1 METDFYYKRI
11 KLQEALMHQRFALQ
25 LLPDIE
31 RSKAKKHCKKYDNL
45 RAAYLHELSVA
56 QRYLATAADEI

>member
-1 METDFYYKRI
+1 
-11 KLQEALMHQRFALQ
+11 MHQRFALQ